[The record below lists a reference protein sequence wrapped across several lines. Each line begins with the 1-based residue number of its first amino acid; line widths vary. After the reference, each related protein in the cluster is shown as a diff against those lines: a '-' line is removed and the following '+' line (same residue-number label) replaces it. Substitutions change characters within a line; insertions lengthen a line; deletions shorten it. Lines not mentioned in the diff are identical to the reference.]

1 MKRLLSL
8 VLSVL
13 MILALFVSNS
23 VVLADDSIKVVI
35 DGVNQTYDVMP
46 VIEEGRTLVP
56 MRAIFEALGAT
67 VSWDDAT
74 KTVFGT
80 KGDTTVVL
88 QIGNKTAHVN
98 NNAKELDVPAKIVND
113 RTMVPVRFIS
123 ESLGCNVSWD
133 DSQKTVII
141 NSAAASS
148 DSNLAELV
156 STMHRRV
163 PTTFEKSND
172 MNDLYHFESMS
183 SEEQEVAYQTVRGQG
198 EVVCTEEEFM
208 AGLKPVQ
215 GPDFGNYEVVD
226 VEGQNF
232 KKALRITCTKV
243 PEKSSGFI
251 VKTNAT
257 PERNPGDGVDGKDQM
272 LLAFRLRLV
281 SGGHLGSCQVQF
293 QIEHPETFKKAL
305 FQSAVAENDWT
316 VVYMPFK
323 GVDDATS
330 IGVRAGFCEQ
340 VVELGGIEIINFGPD
355 FNVGKLPSTSGE
367 YPELKLD
374 AQWRKEANE
383 RIEKIR
389 KGDFKVVVKDGAGNV
404 IPDAEVEFDMFE
416 HEFQFGNAFNGQIKK
431 NETYKLHHEELF
443 NAGVVE
449 HQMKWAPYED
459 NPQETKGQV
468 DGAKESG
475 VKYMRGHT
483 LIWERDLGSNGKTYL
498 MPKRLFDNDAFK
510 DKEYLLKES
519 EAHFNKICAEY
530 PDMVD
535 WDVVNEIVNNVR
547 FREHHGQFEL
557 FKEWFDLARKAA
569 GEDCLLY
576 YNETSPVWNP
586 EFIEYLD
593 KFVENGVDFDG
604 IGIQS
609 HYDGNLKMPTE
620 LMGLYDK
627 LAEKYNK
634 RLKITEYSCSIA
646 DINLQGNYT
655 RDVMIT
661 CFAEENMDG
670 FLMWRFFD
678 GANFAAYS
686 PIYDKDWN
694 LKPAGKVYQDLVYN
708 KWWTKDAKAKT
719 SADGSATIRGFYGDY
734 DVTVTANGK
743 TVTEMVAFHKGY
755 DNILEIVIK

>member
-1 MKRLLSL
+1 MKK
-8 VLSVL
+8 VLS
-13 MILALFVSNS
+13 IALVIVMFVTLFSFNAFA
-23 VVLADDSIKVVI
+23 ADEIKVTI
-35 DGVNQTYDVMP
+35 DGANQTYDVMP
-46 VIEEGRTLVP
+46 IIENGRTLVP
-56 MRAIFEALGAT
+56 MRAIFESLGAT

-80 KGDTTVVL
+80 KGDTMVVL

-98 NNAKELDVPAKIVND
+98 EEKIELDVAASIVEG
-113 RTMVPVRFIS
+113 RTLVPVRFIS
-123 ESLGCNVSWD
+123 ESLGCNVGWD
-133 DSQKTVII
+133 DSTKTVII
-141 NSAAASS
+141 NSSKGTS
-148 DSNLAELV
+148 GQGLAELV

-172 MNDLYHFESMS
+172 LNDNYHFESMS
-183 SEEQEVAYQTVRGQG
+183 PEEQETAYQTVRGQG

-215 GPDFGNYEVVD
+215 GPAYGNYEVVD

-232 KKALRITCTKV
+232 KKALRITCTSV
-243 PEKSSGFI
+243 PEKSSSFI

-281 SGGHLGSCQVQF
+281 SGGHLGACQVQF
-293 QIEHPETFKKAL
+293 QIEHPETFAKAL
-305 FQSAVAENDWT
+305 FQSAVAEKDWT
-316 VVYMPFK
+316 VVYMPFT

-355 FNVGKLPSTSGE
+355 FNVAKLPSTSGD

-374 AQWRKEANE
+374 AEWRKEANE
-383 RIEKIR
+383 RIEQIR
-389 KGDFKVVVKDGAGNV
+389 KGDFTVVVKDEADNV
-404 IPDAEVEFDMFE
+404 IPNAEVELDMFE
-416 HEFQFGNAFNGQIKK
+416 HEFQFGNAFNGQIKN

-510 DKEYLLKES
+510 DKDFLLKES
-519 EAHFNKICAEY
+519 EAHFNKIISEY

-593 KFVENGVDFDG
+593 KFVELGVDFDG

-620 LMGLYDK
+620 LTALYEK
-627 LAEKYNK
+627 LDKYNK
-634 RLKITEYSCSIA
+634 RLKVTEYSCSIA
-646 DINLQGNYT
+646 DQNLQGNYT

-661 CFAEENMDG
+661 CFAEDNMDG
-670 FLMWRFFD
+670 FLMWGFFD

-686 PIYDKDWN
+686 PIYDSNWN
-694 LKPAGKVYQDLVYN
+694 LKPAGKVYCDLVYN
-708 KWWTKDAKAKT
+708 KWWTKDAKAHTDESGK
-719 SADGSATIRGFYGDY
+719 ATIRGFYGDY

-743 TVTEMVAFHKGY
+743 TVTDMVAFHKGY
-755 DNILEIVIK
+755 DNVLEIVVK